1 MDFSRK
7 AQRAV
12 CMAELSRA
20 SYMSKERLQKWLAG
34 RGFTRMH
41 IFDDDD
47 LQGDTQGFV
56 ASTETTCVI
65 IFRGTEPR
73 SLTDWETDAN
83 FAQIEK
89 RALGGKVHLGFY
101 DALLHTPSDE
111 IILGGTGRVP
121 SGNLWCNADYVL
133 HAAIEQE
140 AFPPLYM
147 VGDDLDDNSSD
158 DGSYKQNERIADPIR
173 NVYVGGHSLG
183 GALAVLFCAWLPACY
198 RLSGLYTYGQPNVG
212 DSGFINKLVN
222 RLNYDKTEIFRCVNK
237 NDIVPRIPSASLEL
251 FHGEY
256 RDGPGRCQYIDQRGA
271 VCDIATCPRLYS
283 GWMHR
288 PWRCVVSWMRGGS
301 MWKRLTGVLTPS
313 FVLDHSSE
321 EYVRLLERTYGN
333 SRSTK

>member
-1 MDFSRK
+1 MDFSDGAK
-7 AQRAV
+7 RAV

-20 SYMSKERLQKWLAG
+20 SYMSKGCLQKWLEG

-47 LQGDTQGFV
+47 LEGDTQGFV

-83 FAQIEK
+83 FTQIEK
-89 RALGGKVHLGFY
+89 KSLGGKVHSGFY
-101 DALLHTPSDE
+101 DALLNAPVDKT
-111 IILGGTGRVP
+111 ILDAAGGSGRVP

-147 VGDDLDDNSSD
+147 VGDDDDD
-158 DGSYKQNERIADPIR
+158 EEDGYGRDAAAHTAGMKRD
-173 NVYVGGHSLG
+173 VYVGGHSLG

-198 RLSGLYTYGQPNVG
+198 RIDGLYTYGQPNVG
-212 DSGFINKLVN
+212 DSGFINRLVN

-251 FHGEY
+251 FHGQY

-271 VCDIATCPRLYS
+271 VRDFAECPRLYS
-283 GWMHR
+283 GWIHR

-301 MWKRLTGVLTPS
+301 MWKRFSGVMTPS
-313 FVLDHSSE
+313 FVFDHSSG
-321 EYVRLLERTYGN
+321 EYVRMLERAYGHESN
-333 SRSTK
+333 